1 MNQKR
6 SADGFIKDL
15 LSWNYPLINSTF
27 FFILLPEKSMEKNK
41 IKIGILTFHRAHNYG
56 AYLQACALCN
66 RLNQEPDIDCEII
79 DFRMRKEVDF
89 YYQFR
94 DRNKFKKLLR
104 PRKTDFLEKKSA
116 AFERAQCEPVLR
128 LSPDSLVSDSQEEFV
143 EFIVPIQD
151 GAHRVLEPYAV

>member
-1 MNQKR
+1 
-6 SADGFIKDL
+6 
-15 LSWNYPLINSTF
+15 
-27 FFILLPEKSMEKNK
+27 MEKNK

-66 RLNQEPDIDCEII
+66 RFNQEPDIDCEII
-79 DFRMRKEVDF
+79 DFRMRKEVNF